1 MAPTLTSLIGTILLH
16 EKKSLITEHKLRPQM
31 GLLILLKKSS
41 LLFLILASVLLSTC
55 LAVRQS
61 MPVSELPKEGD
72 ALLNE
77 GIPHEDLDIISVHER
92 LLRANTKDYGKYD
105 PAPALVKPP
114 FKLIPN

>member
-1 MAPTLTSLIGTILLH
+1 
-16 EKKSLITEHKLRPQM
+16 M
-31 GLLILLKKSS
+31 GLIILLKKSS

-55 LAVRQS
+55 LAVRLS
-61 MPVSELPKEGD
+61 MPVISELAKEAD

-77 GIPHEDLDIISVHER
+77 GIPQEDLDIISVHER

>member
-1 MAPTLTSLIGTILLH
+1 
-16 EKKSLITEHKLRPQM
+16 M
-31 GLLILLKKSS
+31 GLIILLKKFS
-41 LLFLILASVLLSTC
+41 LLFLILASVLLSTS

-61 MPVSELPKEGD
+61 LLFSELSKEAD

-77 GIPHEDLDIISVHER
+77 GIPNDDQDIISVHER
-92 LLRANTKDYGKYD
+92 LLRANTKDYGRYD

>member
-1 MAPTLTSLIGTILLH
+1 
-16 EKKSLITEHKLRPQM
+16 M
-31 GLLILLKKSS
+31 GLIILLKKFS

-55 LAVRQS
+55 LAVRQF
-61 MPVSELPKEGD
+61 MPVSELAKEAD

-92 LLRANTKDYGKYD
+92 LLGANTKDYGKYD
-105 PAPALVKPP
+105 RAPALVKPP